1 MCACNRRIMRALVT
15 NQSRIPQKK
24 CEQYWPDEGCEEYG
38 PISVQLLDTEELPD
52 FTIRTFLLSKVSLIY
67 VAQKREQLFS
77 QRYFVVWSWFFFLLV
92 LRWFVRLRR
101 ATLSQLA
108 FLKEK
113 RPKFPFKNNFSVGI
127 ITVEIQNPFFS
138 NFDARFDPP
147 VNTSINLIH
156 QMESSRRMEGIV
168 LRPYKSLVRQTWDRR
183 LIYREVGEGG
193 ERRGETLHL
202 PGIRG
207 FWLYIYK
214 PNLLIV

>member
-67 VAQKREQLFS
+67 EAQKREQLFS
-77 QRYFVVWSWFFFLLV
+77 QRYFVVSSWGFLLLV
-92 LRWFVRLRR
+92 FRWFVRLRR

-108 FLKEK
+108 FLQEK
-113 RPKFPFKNNFSVGI
+113 RPKCPFKNNFSVGI
-127 ITVEIQNPFFS
+127 IIVEIQNPLFS
-138 NFDARFDPP
+138 TFGALFDPS
-147 VNTSINLIH
+147 VNISINLIH
-156 QMESSRRMEGIV
+156 QMERIV